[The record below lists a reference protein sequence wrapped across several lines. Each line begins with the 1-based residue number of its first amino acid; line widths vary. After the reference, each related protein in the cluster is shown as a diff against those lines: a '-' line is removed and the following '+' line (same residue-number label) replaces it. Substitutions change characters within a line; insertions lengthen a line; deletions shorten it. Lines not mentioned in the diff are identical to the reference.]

1 MNILEV
7 KNLTKTYG
15 KKGENQY
22 TALNNLSFEMDSGEF
37 VAIMGASGSGKSTL
51 LNSISTLDEPT
62 SGDIRIGGKSIANL
76 SGGKLAD
83 FRAKQIGFIFQEFN
97 LLENLTVSENIALP
111 LSLQN
116 VKRAKIDE
124 AVQRVAVILDI
135 ADLLDKYP
143 EQLSGG
149 QKQRTAAARALVHNP
164 SIILGDEPTGALD
177 SKNAHSLLD
186 AMAVLN
192 KEQGV
197 SILMVTHDAMSA
209 SYADRILFI
218 KDGQVYKELNKGQ
231 AETNESFYQD
241 VLKVVSQIG
250 QD

>member
-7 KNLTKTYG
+7 KNLTKVYG
-15 KKGENQY
+15 EKEGNQH
-22 TALNNLSFEMDSGEF
+22 TALNNLSFTMEKGEF

-51 LNSISTLDEPT
+51 LNAVSTLDVPT
-62 SGDIRIGGKSIANL
+62 SGEIKIGGKSIANL
-76 SGGKLAD
+76 SGRKLSD
-83 FRAKQIGFIFQEFN
+83 FRAKEIGFIFQEFN
-97 LLENLTVSENIALP
+97 LLENLTVRENIALP

-116 VKRAKIDE
+116 VKAANIKE
-124 AVQRVAVILDI
+124 AVDRVALILDI

-164 SIILGDEPTGALD
+164 AIILGDEPTGALD
-177 SKNAHSLLD
+177 SKNAHSMLD
-186 AMAVLN
+186 AMTEMNVN
-192 KEQGV
+192 QGV

-209 SYADRILFI
+209 SYANRLLLI

-231 AETNESFYQD
+231 NESNETFYQD
-241 VLKVVSQIG
+241 ILNVVAQLG

>member
-22 TALNNLSFEMDSGEF
+22 TALNNLSFEMGTGEF